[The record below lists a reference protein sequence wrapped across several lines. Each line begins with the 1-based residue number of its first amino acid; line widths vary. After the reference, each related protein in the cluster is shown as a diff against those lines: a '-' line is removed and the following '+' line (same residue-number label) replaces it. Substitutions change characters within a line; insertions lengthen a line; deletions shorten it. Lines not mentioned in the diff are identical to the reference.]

1 MTRAVGIVGGAASG
15 VRGDFQTDVAV
26 IGGGASGTLTALHLL
41 RAGVDGGLRVVVFE
55 AEAGRRHRGVAYGT
69 TDPRHLLNVRAQVM
83 SAFPEEPGH
92 FVEWARRAGYAVGP
106 ADFVPRMV
114 YGHYLRSL
122 VAQFGDDRLCV
133 VTARV
138 EDVVADRAGFTL
150 TAGDTTTRATS
161 VVFAYG
167 NPPPRRLATAAGPLP
182 DAAWHVC
189 NAWDL
194 DALTAVP
201 EDATVVL
208 VGSGLTA
215 VDAAITLL
223 DDAPRRRVLMVSRHG
238 ELPRTH
244 LVRTLT
250 NWISSVPP
258 LGPLTAD
265 GLAELV
271 CNQVTVAARQG
282 VNWRAV
288 VDGLRG
294 CTQSMWARL
303 DLHER
308 RRFLVAHSRGWD
320 VHRHRMAP
328 AVAGRIRAYRD
339 SGRLSLHG
347 GGLRWVE
354 DLGTRCRVGLDGV
367 ALDADSIV
375 NCTGPLADVAQATDP
390 LLRRLVDR
398 GTLAPDP
405 LGFGLACTPDG
416 RLLDHTGTIAT
427 GMYTVGPP
435 RKGALWESSAVPEI
449 RGQAAQLAQ
458 HLVSVAAA

>member
-1 MTRAVGIVGGAASG
+1 MSRAVGIVGSAESG
-15 VRGDFQTDVAV
+15 VRSDFRTDIAV
-26 IGGGASGTLTALHLL
+26 IGGGASGTLTAVHLL
-41 RAGVDGGLRVVVFE
+41 RAGVGGVVVFE

-106 ADFVPRMV
+106 ADFVPRMMN
-114 YGHYLRSL
+114 GHYLRSL
-122 VAQFGDDRLCV
+122 VTQFGDGRLSV

-138 EDVVADRAGFTL
+138 EDVVADGAGFTL
-150 TAGDTTTRATS
+150 SAGDTTTRAAS

-167 NPPPRRLATAAGPLP
+167 NLAPRRLATAAGPLP
-182 DAAWHVC
+182 DAAWHVL

-244 LVRTLT
+244 LARTLT
-250 NWISSVPP
+250 NWVSPIPP

-265 GLAELV
+265 GLAELI
-271 CNQVTVAARQG
+271 CNQVAAAARQG

-308 RRFLVAHSRGWD
+308 RRFLAVHCRDWE

-328 AVAGRIRAYRD
+328 GVAARIRAYRD

-347 GGLRWVE
+347 GGLQWVE
-354 DLGTRCRVGLDGV
+354 DLGARCRVGLDGV
-367 ALDADSIV
+367 ALDADALV
-375 NCTGPLADVAQATDP
+375 NCTGPLTDVAQTTDP

-398 GTLAPDP
+398 GTVAPDP

-416 RLLDHTGTIAT
+416 RLLDPTGAIAA
-427 GMYTVGPP
+427 GMYAVGPP
-435 RKGALWESSAVPEI
+435 RKGALWESIAVPEI
-449 RGQAAQLAQ
+449 RDQAAQLAQ
-458 HLVSVAAA
+458 HLVSVPAA